1 MFSFDLPPQIN
12 NHAGFIITRSI
23 RELWHKPIELSHKR
37 KIPKLT
43 HFMGSIC
50 FDIWHRC
57 FVAVASTFV
66 MFLWSACCHNVW
78 IGDSFEKNVSFSGWK
93 RASHKKGMNGKRRAF
108 ECFGYRFPGLQSWM
122 YDARGFSHQSSRGK
136 NLNSL
141 YSSFFPENDRQNI
154 KIKVLTMINYE
165 W

>member
-1 MFSFDLPPQIN
+1 M
-12 NHAGFIITRSI
+12 
-23 RELWHKPIELSHKR
+23 SHFR
-37 KIPKLT
+37 
-43 HFMGSIC
+43 
-50 FDIWHRC
+50 
-57 FVAVASTFV
+57 V
-66 MFLWSACCHNVW
+66 
-78 IGDSFEKNVSFSGWK
+78 EK
-93 RASHKKGMNGKRRAF
+93 RALHKKGMNGKRRAF

-165 W
+165 